1 MIDPKY
7 VEFTPG
13 NVHIPNSYR
22 YNRKEVVEFLD
33 DAKPKHPSCLPLQK
47 RSRRSLLREWAAH
60 KAAYL
65 LDFKRERTASVD
77 LNYPQ
82 RWWVKVIYFVC
93 GEVALALENVS
104 EIFI

>member
-7 VEFTPG
+7 VTFTAD

-22 YNRKEVVEFLD
+22 YSREEVEDFVK

-47 RSRRSLLREWAAH
+47 RSKRSLLREWAAH
-60 KAAYL
+60 KLAYL
-65 LDFKRERTASVD
+65 VGFKRERTASVD

-82 RWWVKVIYFVC
+82 RWWVKVLYFVV
-93 GEVALALENVS
+93 GGFGLILERISKLFV
-104 EIFI
+104 